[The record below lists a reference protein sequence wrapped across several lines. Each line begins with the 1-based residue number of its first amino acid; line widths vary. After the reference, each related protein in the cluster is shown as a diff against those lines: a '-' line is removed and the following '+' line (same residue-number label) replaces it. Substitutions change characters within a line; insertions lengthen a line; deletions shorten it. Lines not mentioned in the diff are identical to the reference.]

1 MRSINPLYLAA
12 FLLAAGSTAGCTS
25 AQLSSPAGQIFCH
38 IQTQGGGS
46 LVVGL
51 VDASAT
57 AASGTAA
64 PIVTP
69 AVGLTTAAMQS
80 YLNQQCAQAVT
91 QVPGAV
97 ASAGAVPAPAMTV
110 QTVAVTPV
118 PVPTAAQPVS
128 P

>member
-1 MRSINPLYLAA
+1 MRLALTLSA
-12 FLLAAGSTAGCTS
+12 LLLLAGATSGCTS
-25 AQLSSPAGQIFCH
+25 AQLSSSAGQIFCH

-51 VDASAT
+51 VDATAT
-57 AASGTAA
+57 ATSGSAS

-69 AVGLTTAAMQS
+69 AVGLTAAAMQS
-80 YLNQQCAQAVT
+80 YLNQQCALAAT

-97 ASAGAVPAPAMTV
+97 GSAGAVPAPAMPV
-110 QTVAVTPV
+110 QTVAVAPV
-118 PVPTAAQPVS
+118 PVPSATTPSVS